1 MKNWYCVCLGGTY
14 DSRGKEG
21 TGTCPA
27 LASKHIYKCQ
37 NASLDISELMGK
49 FEDAKTVAQATMLL
63 GALKEPLSKLC
74 YELDPDPVEVW
85 YAKEHR

>member
-1 MKNWYCVCLGGTY
+1 MTAEEK
-14 DSRGKEG
+14 KELAHAQ
-21 TGTCPA
+21 A

-49 FEDAKTVAQATMLL
+49 FEDVKTVAQATMLL